1 MPRRSLTACFTR
13 SAIDDLG
20 EREIRARVID
30 LLVAH
35 FAVHLQHAVVVLE
48 HVPRDRARERILHVG
63 IDVHLHHAVVERL
76 VDFLLRRARA
86 AVEDEM
92 EARVLAVRLHD
103 RVLALLEHLGP
114 QLHVAGFIDAV
125 DVAKRRREQ
134 VAAADRVEA
143 ARDFERVLGRRVEFR
158 GVVADDIILLA
169 TDRAGFD
176 FEHEVVLRKTR
187 EQFLGNLEIFL
198 QREIAPV
205 EHVRG
210 EKIRPARGAALL
222 GFLDEREDKL
232 VEFVLQAVVGVQ
244 RDVDGITLRGAM
256 DVLGDRNRAE
266 RHVLE
271 RRARRKR
278 AAARGDLDDAIGL
291 ALGEAAQDGVGGGE

>member
-1 MPRRSLTACFTR
+1 M
-13 SAIDDLG
+13 
-20 EREIRARVID
+20 
-30 LLVAH
+30 
-35 FAVHLQHAVVVLE
+35 
-48 HVPRDRARERILHVG
+48 
-63 IDVHLHHAVVERL
+63 
-76 VDFLLRRARA
+76 
-86 AVEDEM
+86 
-92 EARVLAVRLHD
+92 
-103 RVLALLEHLGP
+103 
-114 QLHVAGFIDAV
+114 AGFIDTV
-125 DVAKRRREQ
+125 DVAKCRREQ

-143 ARDFERVLGRRVEFR
+143 ARDFERVLGSRVELR

-210 EKIRPARGAALL
+210 EKIGPARGAALL

-232 VEFVLQAVVGVQ
+232 VELVLQAVVGVQ

-256 DVLGDRNRAE
+256 DVLGDCDRAE

-271 RRARRKR
+271 
-278 AAARGDLDDAIGL
+278 
-291 ALGEAAQDGVGGGE
+291 